1 MNRIAYFLLPRL
13 QRGIRCPL
21 VWYVAGMADLVI
33 LQMICTHFK
42 WM

>member
-1 MNRIAYFLLPRL
+1 MNRLTRTILRL
-13 QRGIRCPL
+13 QRGLRSPL

-42 WM
+42 WI